1 VSEIHPLYT
10 KILSLSSGKSWM
22 FTKIKSPAEIE
33 AMRIAGNMLAKIL
46 KLVEDSAQAGM
57 TTKDLAEI
65 ADRELKSL
73 GGKPSFLGYDGTTPF
88 PDVICI
94 SLNDEV
100 VHGIPKKDNILRA
113 GDLVSI
119 DFGVTYEGMV
129 TDAARSFI
137 LGGEGKEQVKKLIR
151 DTEAAMY
158 AGIDTLRDGVRVGDI
173 SSAVQKVLV
182 KGGYGIVRDLVGH
195 GVGHQLHEEPDIPN
209 YGFAGSGSVLHTG
222 MTVAIE
228 PMATLGTH
236 SVTVDDDQWTIRTAD
251 GSLAAHFEN
260 TVLITD
266 RGFEIL
272 TEL

>member
-1 VSEIHPLYT
+1 
-10 KILSLSSGKSWM
+10 M
-22 FTKIKSPAEIE
+22 FTQIKTAQEIE
-33 AMRIAGNMLAKIL
+33 AMRTSGAMLAAIL
-46 KLVEDSAQAGM
+46 ELVESSARAGM
-57 TTKDLAEI
+57 TTKDLAVI
-65 ADRELKSL
+65 AADELKRL
-73 GGKPSFLGYDGTTPF
+73 GGKPSFLGYAGATPF

-100 VHGIPKKDNILRA
+100 VHGIPSANQSLRA

-119 DFGVTYEGMV
+119 DFGVTYDGMV

-137 LGGEGKEQVKKLIR
+137 LGNEAKAQVKKLVR

-158 AGIDTLRDGVRVGDI
+158 AGIEALHDGVRVGDI
-173 SSAVQKVLV
+173 ASAVQKVLV

-209 YGFAGSGSVLHTG
+209 YGFAGSGPVLKAG
-222 MTVAIE
+222 MTIAIE

-236 SVTVDDDQWTIRTAD
+236 AVTVDDDHWTIRTAD

-260 TVLITD
+260 TILITG

-272 TEL
+272 TQK